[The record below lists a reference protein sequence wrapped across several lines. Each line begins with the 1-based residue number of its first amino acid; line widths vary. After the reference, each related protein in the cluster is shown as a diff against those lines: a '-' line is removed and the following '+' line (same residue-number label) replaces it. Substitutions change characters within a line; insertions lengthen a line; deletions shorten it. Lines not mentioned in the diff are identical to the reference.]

1 MTPDGFRAD
10 LNGLR
15 GVAVLLVVA
24 YHLGLR
30 GAGGGFI
37 GVDVFFVVSG
47 YLMTGVLWRRPT
59 SSVHGYLAFMAARV
73 RRIVPALAVLVVALL
88 GAGAVALPPSD
99 LETLARQATWAL
111 GFASNHHYLA
121 HSGYADRT
129 ADDLWLLHSWSLSVE
144 WQFYLLYP
152 LLVGSVLA
160 AARRAAPQ
168 AGDAGAR
175 RALAAGLLLLVALSS
190 AAQWMLR
197 TSPAQ
202 DGFFLLS
209 ARAWELL
216 AGGLAFLWVVRTNAA
231 APEAAAPSRARRIAS
246 LVGVAGIVGSA
257 LSFGALRLR
266 AGVDLPLWAPVLATM
281 LVLASADAGNRLL
294 APRALQA
301 VGRWSYSIY
310 LWHWPLLVAAR
321 LAHGGRE
328 LPLGLT
334 LAVLVASVAAGAASY
349 CWVERRFWR
358 PVPAP
363 ASKPAPGR
371 PAAAGWAGAAATWA
385 VALGLALPALAT
397 GGWAARDPD
406 AARQRAAYDASV
418 GPLQFPAERCGN
430 FRIAAPAMVVCTVQR
445 GTGRRVL
452 VLGDSHAQHL
462 WPWFDRHSRVSVDF
476 LVASECPPV
485 PRFERQQPGYDCQG
499 YAQRAW
505 QLALQPA
512 YDTVVVSARWAT
524 VGLAG
529 APYCHRGD
537 DGRCE
542 TVTGPRKQALART
555 ALHEALQAVLATGRN
570 VVVIDSAPEAR
581 TPVARRLERERFW
594 FGQPRLFI
602 DPRTVVAD
610 NAWVDPLLAGL
621 RDTQPRFFLESLR
634 GVLCN
639 AARCRVHDATLQRPI
654 YTDESH
660 FDPVWIAENAGF
672 LAPHVQ
678 ADAPAA
684 ARHP

>member
-1 MTPDGFRAD
+1 MKPTGFRAD
-10 LNGLR
+10 INGLR
-15 GVAVLLVVA
+15 GLAVLLVVA

-30 GAGGGFI
+30 GAAGGFI
-37 GVDVFFVVSG
+37 GVDAFFVVSG
-47 YLMTGVLWRRPT
+47 YLMTAVLLRRPVG
-59 SSVHGYLAFMAARV
+59 SVRAYLGFMTARAQ
-73 RRIVPALAVLVVALL
+73 RIVPALAVLVVTLL
-88 GAGAVALPPSD
+88 LAGAVALPPFD
-99 LETLARQATWAL
+99 LEALARQAAWAL
-111 GFASNHHYLA
+111 GFASNHFFLA
-121 HSGYADRT
+121 HSGYADRS
-129 ADDLWLLHSWSLSVE
+129 ADDLWLLHTWSLSVE

-152 LLVGSVLA
+152 VLVVTVLA
-160 AARRAAPQ
+160 AARRTAPE
-168 AGDAGAR
+168 AGEAGER
-175 RALAAGLLLLVALSS
+175 RALAGCLMLLVAVSS
-190 AAQWMLR
+190 AGQWLLR
-197 TSPAQ
+197 GSALQ
-202 DGFFLLS
+202 DGFFLLP

-216 AGGLAFLWVVRTNAA
+216 AGGLAVLWSSPADQT
-231 APEAAAPSRARRIAS
+231 PSRVRRLLS
-246 LVGVAGIVGSA
+246 LLGVAGIVGSA
-257 LSFGALRLR
+257 LAFGALRLR
-266 AGVDLPLWAPVLATM
+266 AGVDLALWAPVLATA
-281 LVLASADAGNRLL
+281 LVLAAADPANRLL
-294 APRALQA
+294 SPRALQA

-310 LWHWPLLVAAR
+310 LWHWPLLVAMR

-328 LPLGLT
+328 LPLALT
-334 LAVLVASVAAGAASY
+334 LAVLAASVAMGAVSY
-349 CWVERRFWR
+349 RWVERRFWQS
-358 PVPAP
+358 AP
-363 ASKPAPGR
+363 ARGPSPTSA
-371 PAAAGWAGAAATWA
+371 WTGAAATWA

-397 GGWAARDPD
+397 SGWAARDVG
-406 AARQRAAYDASV
+406 AARQHAAYEASV

-430 FRIAAPAMVVCTVQR
+430 FRIAAPAMVVCTVDR
-445 GTGRRVL
+445 GAGRRVL

-476 LVASECPPV
+476 LAASECPPV

-505 QLALQPA
+505 QLARQPA

-542 TVTGPRKQALART
+542 PVSGPRKQALARA
-555 ALHEALQAVLATGRN
+555 ALQEALQAVLAAGKN

-594 FGQPRLFI
+594 FGQPRLSI
-602 DPRTVVAD
+602 DARTVAAD
-610 NAWVDPLLAGL
+610 NAWIDPLLTGL

-639 AARCRVHDATLQRPI
+639 AARCRVHDDTLQRPI

-678 ADAPAA
+678 AGAPAA
-684 ARHP
+684 ARQP